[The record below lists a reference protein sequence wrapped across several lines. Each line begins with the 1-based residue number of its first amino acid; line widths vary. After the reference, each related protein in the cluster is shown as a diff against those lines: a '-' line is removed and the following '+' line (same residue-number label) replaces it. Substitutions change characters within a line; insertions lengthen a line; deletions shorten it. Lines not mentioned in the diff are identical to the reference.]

1 MNAKCGEERP
11 PHTTERNNMNDI
23 TIIPERLTGELESLA
38 NSLQH
43 NYCDV
48 LALAYGVTTQDG
60 LVGLTYY
67 EDTKKIFDLNS
78 KFILSD
84 VHDEGVSYDTI
95 DDYVWH
101 MVGKHAYSILG
112 HWAATAYIVPCAVCE
127 SYEYAKHALTHNES
141 TIVCSKSCL
150 AKIESKEEES

>member
-1 MNAKCGEERP
+1 MNG
-11 PHTTERNNMNDI
+11 I
-23 TIIPERLTGELESLA
+23 GIVPERLTGELELFA

-67 EDTKKIFDLNS
+67 DDTKKIFDLNA

-84 VHDEGVSYDTI
+84 ANDEGVLFGTV
-95 DDYVWH
+95 DDYVWY
-101 MVGKHAYSILG
+101 MVGKYAYSILG
-112 HWAATAYIVPCAVCE
+112 HWAATGYIVPCAVCE
-127 SYEYAKHALTHNES
+127 SYEYANHALTHNES